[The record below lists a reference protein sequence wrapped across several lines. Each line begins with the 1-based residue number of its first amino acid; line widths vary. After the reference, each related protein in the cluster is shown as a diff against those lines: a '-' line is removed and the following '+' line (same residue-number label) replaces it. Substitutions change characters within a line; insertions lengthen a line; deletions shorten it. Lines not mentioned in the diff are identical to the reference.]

1 MMNVL
6 RNQSLFRP
14 SSQPVSPSPVS
25 PLPTPELPVVLERS
39 SRPLNLLSLSNFKRQ
54 PTVSRVQTSP
64 SPSPAGVVQD
74 ISYIETLSLRFSEAV
89 TRALAQPS
97 GPAPL
102 HELLSGK
109 RPIPQGRGHALGALI
124 VS

>member
-1 MMNVL
+1 MNVL

-14 SSQPVSPSPVS
+14 SSQPVSPSAVS
-25 PLPTPELPVVLERS
+25 PLPTPEPVVLERS
-39 SRPLNLLSLSNFKRQ
+39 SRPLNLLSLGNFKRH
-54 PTVSRVQTSP
+54 PTISRVQTSP
-64 SPSPAGVVQD
+64 SPSPVGVVQD

>member
-1 MMNVL
+1 MNVL

-14 SSQPVSPSPVS
+14 SSQPVSPSAIS

-39 SRPLNLLSLSNFKRQ
+39 SRPLNLLSLGNFKRQ
-54 PTVSRVQTSP
+54 PSIPRVQTSP
-64 SPSPAGVVQD
+64 SPSTAGVVQE

-97 GPAPL
+97 GPGPL
-102 HELLSGK
+102 HEVLSGK

>member
-14 SSQPVSPSPVS
+14 SSQPVSPSAVS

-39 SRPLNLLSLSNFKRQ
+39 SRPLNLLSLSNFKRH
-54 PTVSRVQTSP
+54 PTISRAP
-64 SPSPAGVVQD
+64 SPSPAGVVQE

-89 TRALAQPS
+89 TRVLAQPS